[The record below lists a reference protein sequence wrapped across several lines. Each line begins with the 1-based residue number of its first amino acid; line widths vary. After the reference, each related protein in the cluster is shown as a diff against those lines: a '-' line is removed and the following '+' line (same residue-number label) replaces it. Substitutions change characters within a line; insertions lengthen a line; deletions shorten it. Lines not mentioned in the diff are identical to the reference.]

1 MVTKTFICDLCKK
14 SVGESELYPI
24 TITITRPAKS
34 YNKML
39 SVAKDICK
47 ECLVKK
53 DLLEINTA
61 TDKTDEEISVKSKS
75 FESHFID
82 MLYDLGVKFED

>member
-39 SVAKDICK
+39 SVAKDK
-47 ECLVKK
+47 SYYGLFGSDWGCL
-53 DLLEINTA
+53 N
-61 TDKTDEEISVKSKS
+61 
-75 FESHFID
+75 
-82 MLYDLGVKFED
+82 G